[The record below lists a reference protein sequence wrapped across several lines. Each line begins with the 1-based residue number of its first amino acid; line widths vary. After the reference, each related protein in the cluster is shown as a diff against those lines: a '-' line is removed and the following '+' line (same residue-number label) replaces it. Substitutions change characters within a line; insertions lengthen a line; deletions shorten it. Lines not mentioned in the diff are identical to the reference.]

1 MKKSMFL
8 MAAVMMTL
16 MAGQSVWA
24 ANSRMSG
31 FVEKYNGELYVSTN
45 LYVSENGEDYL
56 IEDHS
61 GLQKLS
67 VSGNDL
73 MLQLKGA
80 QAQRVGE
87 IGVDLA
93 ALKER
98 QRTQF
103 ELVENVEVNT
113 VFLNKKRPK
122 TERYLSCGIT
132 GCGIGKRVIER
143 TQRIVS
149 LKVER
154 GAQFCLYQ
162 NIDGKLNGV
171 LYPSNSSCK

>member
-1 MKKSMFL
+1 MKKILVTVAMV
-8 MAAVMMTL
+8 MAFQNA
-16 MAGQSVWA
+16 WA

-31 FVEKYNGELYVSTN
+31 FVEKYNGEVYVSTN

-67 VSGNDL
+67 VSGKDL
-73 MLQLKGA
+73 VLQLKGGEP
-80 QAQRVGE
+80 QRIGE
-87 IGVDLA
+87 IGVDLE
-93 ALKER
+93 ALKEKE
-98 QRTQF
+98 RTQF
-103 ELVENVEVNT
+103 ELVENIEVNT
-113 VFLNKKRPK
+113 VFLNMKKPK

-149 LKVER
+149 LKVES
-154 GAQFCLYQ
+154 GAQFCLYK
-162 NIDGKLNGV
+162 NIEGKLDGV
-171 LYPSNSSCK
+171 LYPSLVSCR